1 MPMGSQR
8 IGHDWVTE
16 HKQWMRRRNRNILAK
31 MNQSD
36 GKQHDG
42 GGQPLILSSQT
53 APKQLAC
60 ARPSAM
66 SRSTHP
72 PKPWFLPPKARSLT
86 WGGGWASWREA
97 VEPHVIPKPAKLPLL
112 STMKMLS
119 VPSPNLAWL
128 LKSGCLSA
136 LPHRDKTSQHRAKG
150 EKLNLQK

>member
-1 MPMGSQR
+1 
-8 IGHDWVTE
+8 
-16 HKQWMRRRNRNILAK
+16 MRRRNRNILAK

-42 GGQPLILSSQT
+42 GGQPLVLSSQT
-53 APKQLAC
+53 APKQLAR

-72 PKPWFLPPKARSLT
+72 PKPWFLPPKSLQP
-86 WGGGWASWREA
+86 
-97 VEPHVIPKPAKLPLL
+97 EPHVIPRPAKLSLL

-150 EKLNLQK
+150 EKLNLQKLTAQAAFPHSFTSAPGITTL